1 MTNITIGMPE
11 FLLLFSVAMYNQSW
25 GLSILAFSLA
35 IVGRAT
41 SNLVDYGKKNQD
53 NLEEKS

>member
-25 GLSILAFSLA
+25 GLSILAFSVA
-35 IVGRAT
+35 IVSRAT